1 MGKRERGRCKKQ
13 QQEEEEIKVR
23 QQSPTMLPLAH
34 SGEKRGGEGSLG
46 RAPAKCVSENSQGGG
61 GNNNSAVSLAAV
73 CLLVHL
79 LLPLIPT
86 SAPSAA
92 AAWEV
97 PPDRFS
103 FHILTHSFNSSPLPT
118 LFSPSPPAATVLP
131 RSPSLLL
138 HHHRKVK
145 VKVAPVLRPS
155 HPRPRA
161 KRPQECTFRARRY
174 PRLLSRASTW

>member
-103 FHILTHSFNSSPLPT
+103 FHILTHSFNSSP
-118 LFSPSPPAATVLP
+118 PSHPLLSLPPAATVLP
-131 RSPSLLL
+131 RPLSSSTTTAKSKSRWPQFSGLPIPGPEQ
-138 HHHRKVK
+138 KGPK
-145 VKVAPVLRPS
+145 NVLFVP
-155 HPRPRA
+155 
-161 KRPQECTFRARRY
+161 EDTLDC
-174 PRLLSRASTW
+174 

>member
-103 FHILTHSFNSSPLPT
+103 FHILTHSFNSSPPFPPSSLP
-118 LFSPSPPAATVLP
+118 LP
-131 RSPSLLL
+131 RLPPFFPAPSLSSSTTTAKSKSRWPQFSGLPIPGPEQ
-138 HHHRKVK
+138 KGPK
-145 VKVAPVLRPS
+145 NVLFVP
-155 HPRPRA
+155 
-161 KRPQECTFRARRY
+161 EDTLGC
-174 PRLLSRASTW
+174 